1 MKIRLYGYGFVGKA
15 FHNAFKDLH
24 EFDIV
29 DPIKGYTLS
38 SKETIIPT
46 CDAIVIAV
54 STPQSKDGS
63 CYYGNVLQVF
73 EETAHMDI
81 PVLIKST
88 ISLECYEQF
97 KHRDNVT
104 FSPEFLR
111 EKTYLEDFENQT
123 YAIMAEG
130 NTNFWMDMYRQKWPD
145 ISFFVST
152 IQEAIVTKYMENS
165 FLALKVSFFN
175 QMYDLCKEV
184 GINFNQVRSQLC
196 ADERIGHDHSFV
208 TEERGW
214 GGHCFPKDTSAI
226 LHTAKKYDPN
236 LLSILE
242 EAVEYNKRVRT

>member
-1 MKIRLYGYGFVGKA
+1 MRFRLYGFGFVGKA
-15 FHNAFKDLH
+15 FCNAFQESHD
-24 EFDIV
+24 FDII
-29 DPIKGYTLS
+29 DPRLGYNIDNTNDY
-38 SKETIIPT
+38 
-46 CDAIVIAV
+46 DAVVIAV
-54 STPQSKDGS
+54 STPQSEDGS
-63 CYYGNVLQVF
+63 CYYGNVLKVL
-73 EETAHMDI
+73 ETIDDNVPI
-81 PVLIKST
+81 LIKST

-97 KHRDNVT
+97 KHRDNIT

-130 NTNFWMDMYRQKWPD
+130 NTNFWMDLYRQKWPD

-165 FLALKVSFFN
+165 YLALKVSFFN
-175 QMYDLCKEV
+175 QMYDLCNKL

-226 LHTAKKYDPN
+226 LHTAKKLDPA
-236 LLSILE
+236 LLSILD